1 MIRIKYNGKVKA
13 MEGSKRREKLIEL
26 LQRSKEPLSGSELAK
41 ILGVSRQVIV
51 QDIALLRATNKNI
64 LSTNK
69 GYILYV
75 MEPQKFNRCFLVK
88 HTTEQ
93 IEEELCAIVDNGGKV
108 LDVIVMHDL
117 YGQIETDLIIKNR
130 KDVYDFVAKVRE
142 KKTMPLKELT
152 DGVHY
157 HTVEAD
163 SEEILDQIE
172 KVLEEKKFLLRP

>member
-1 MIRIKYNGKVKA
+1 
-13 MEGSKRREKLIEL
+13 MEGNKRREKLIEL
-26 LQRSKEPLSGSELAK
+26 LKETKEPLSGGELAK

-69 GYILYV
+69 GYLLYV
-75 MEPQKFNRCFLVK
+75 MEPQKVNRCFLVK
-88 HTTEQ
+88 HTTDQ

-142 KKTMPLKELT
+142 KKTTPLKELT
-152 DGVHY
+152 AGVHY

-163 SEEILDQIE
+163 SEEILDHIE
-172 KVLEEKKFLLRP
+172 KVLDEKKFLLRP